1 MNSFKSMKKLK
12 QSGHFKRCLKK
23 DVDAI
28 IGLTMLASQSNV
40 PVAEIPSVS
49 FENQSVE
56 IGQVDNGICVLSN
69 EIDVI
74 SDVIEENNDVST
86 WDVELSDND
95 NVNADDDHYNE
106 HGKPEFSTDLPEMT
120 DDFRYKIKEW
130 AINFQPTQ
138 TQLRGL
144 LAACNSVLPF
154 KLPSDPRTIME
165 TPTTV
170 NIISLGLNEQYWH
183 HGLRVA
189 LTSCFQEMDAEKLPS
204 HIALNINMDGLSI
217 SKSSHAE
224 FWPILFNIDKFKDIS
239 PKVIGIYY
247 GKCMKHFIFCEL
259 FNTLK
264 SN

>member
-28 IGLTMLASQSNV
+28 IGLTMLASQSRNEPIV
-40 PVAEIPSVS
+40 GIPSVS

-56 IGQVDNGICVLSN
+56 IGQADNEICVVPN

-74 SDVIEENNDVST
+74 SNVIEENNDVTT
-86 WDVELSDND
+86 WDIELSDND
-95 NVNADDDHYNE
+95 NANADDGYE
-106 HGKPEFSTDLPEMT
+106 YGREECSTDLPEMT
-120 DDFRYKIKEW
+120 DDFRYRIKEW

-189 LTSCFQEMDAEKLPS
+189 LTSCFQEMAPEKFPS
-204 HIALNINMDGLSI
+204 HIGLNINMDGLSI